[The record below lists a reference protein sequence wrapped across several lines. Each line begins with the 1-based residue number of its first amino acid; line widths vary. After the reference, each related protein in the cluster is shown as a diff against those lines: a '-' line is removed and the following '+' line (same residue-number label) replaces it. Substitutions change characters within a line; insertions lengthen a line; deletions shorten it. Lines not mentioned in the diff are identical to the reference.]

1 MTFVETVSTV
11 RTRTAR
17 AWRRWYG
24 LATVVLSAVIVLPA
38 LTQPAAADPISDAQN
53 QESQLV
59 AQIAHM
65 GTRIHQLTQTYDAA
79 SQRAELAATQAGQD
93 RIKLESTQRDVDASR
108 TLLRRQGVDAYT
120 FNVSGTAGVR
130 VTTGNPAV
138 DLLVRREYLSVAT
151 GTVSDTIDRLRVD
164 LATLRSWGESLR
176 AEQRVEARAADQA
189 AAARGSALAEATR
202 AEGALAQVRG
212 RLSSLIAQA
221 QAAQE
226 AQARAA
232 AAAAARQASAQQAAA
247 AAARAVAARASTATL
262 SRAAPVITQ
271 GLPVSGGLL
280 SAVRAQLSAPAPPP
294 PPPPATPPPP
304 RPAPP
309 PSGGGAGGVW
319 AALRQCESG
328 GNYAENTGNGFYGAY
343 QFAQAT
349 WTGLGYPGRPDLEP
363 PAMQDQAAQKL
374 QAQQGWGP
382 WPTCAAA
389 LGLL

>member
-1 MTFVETVSTV
+1 
-11 RTRTAR
+11 
-17 AWRRWYG
+17 
-24 LATVVLSAVIVLPA
+24 VIVLPA
-38 LTQPAAADPISDAQN
+38 LTQAAAADPISDAQN

-65 GTRIHQLTQTYDAA
+65 GTRIHQLTQSYDAA
-79 SQRAELAATQAGQD
+79 SHRAEVAATGAEQD
-93 RIKLESTQRDVDASR
+93 RIKLDSTQRDVDASR
-108 TLLRRQGVDAYT
+108 ILLRRQGVDAYT
-120 FNVSGTAGVR
+120 FNISGTAGSR
-130 VTTGNPAV
+130 VTSGNPAV

-164 LATLRSWGESLR
+164 LATLRSRGDSLR
-176 AEQRVEARAADQA
+176 GEQRVEARAADQA
-189 AAARGSALAEATR
+189 AAARGAALGEATR
-202 AEGALAQVRG
+202 AEDALAQVRG
-212 RLSSLIAQA
+212 RVSSLIAQA
-221 QAAQE
+221 QAAQQ

-232 AAAAARQASAQQAAA
+232 VAAANAAASRQAAA
-247 AAARAVAARASTATL
+247 AAAREVAARASTTSVADAA
-262 SRAAPVITQ
+262 RAVTQ
-271 GLPVSGGLL
+271 GLPVRGGLL
-280 SAVRAQLSAPAPPP
+280 SAVRAQLSAPGPPSPPRPAQPPPAAPPP
-294 PPPPATPPPP
+294 PPPP
-304 RPAPP
+304 
-309 PSGGGAGGVW
+309 GGGAGGVW
-319 AALRQCESG
+319 AALRQCESS

>member
-1 MTFVETVSTV
+1 
-11 RTRTAR
+11 
-17 AWRRWYG
+17 

-38 LTQPAAADPISDAQN
+38 LTPPAAADPISDAQN
-53 QESQLV
+53 QESRLV

-79 SQRAELAATQAGQD
+79 SQRADVAATEVGQD
-93 RIKLESTQRDVDASR
+93 RTKLESTQRDVDSSR
-108 TLLRRQGVDAYT
+108 SLLRRQGVDAYT
-120 FNVSGTAGVR
+120 FNISGTAGSH

-151 GTVSDTIDRLRVD
+151 GTVGDTIDRLRVD
-164 LATLRSWGESLR
+164 LATLRSWGDILR
-176 AEQRVEARAADQA
+176 AQQSVEIRAAEQA
-189 AAARGSALAEATR
+189 AAARGAALAEATR

-212 RLSSLIAQA
+212 RLSTLIAQA
-221 QAAQE
+221 QAAQAAE
-226 AQARAA
+226 AAQARAA
-232 AAAAARQASAQQAAA
+232 ATAAAARQAAA
-247 AAARAVAARASTATL
+247 AAARALAARASTATVA
-262 SRAAPVITQ
+262 RAAPAVTQ

-280 SAVRAQLSAPAPPP
+280 SAVRTQLSAPAPPP
-294 PPPPATPPPP
+294 PPPPAPRPPAAPSPAAPPPP
-304 RPAPP
+304 PPAPP
-309 PSGGGAGGVW
+309 PPGGGAGGVW

-363 PAMQDQAAQKL
+363 PAMQDAAAQKL
-374 QAQQGWGP
+374 QALSGWGQ
-382 WPTCAAA
+382 WPACAAA